1 MSIHQHVIL
10 IAKLI
15 ANLLHSIA
23 PTAISGLGS
32 LGFGGMVDRAEAV
45 YLVEIDH
52 CCSSS
57 HINAVCKLQKRAML
71 LLTVKTLSL
80 S

>member
-1 MSIHQHVIL
+1 MIL

-15 ANLLHSIA
+15 TNLLHSIA

-32 LGFGGMVDRAEAV
+32 LGFGGIFNHAEAG

-52 CCSSS
+52 HCLSSS
-57 HINAVCKLQKRAML
+57 
-71 LLTVKTLSL
+71 
-80 S
+80 